1 MITVTV
7 NGKPRELEGPLSVT
21 GFLKALDI
29 NARQVA
35 VALNGEVVPRS
46 DWPRVTVNEGDSVEV
61 VRAVGG
67 GAQAGTIK
75 EPLVMDALLIVGG
88 VVLVRGF

>member
-1 MITVTV
+1 MIAVTV
-7 NGKPRELEGPLSVT
+7 NGKPRELKGPLKVSA
-21 GFLKALDI
+21 FLKALDI

-46 DWPRVTVNEGDSVEV
+46 EWARVTVNDGDTVEV

-67 GAQAGTIK
+67 GDV
-75 EPLVMDALLIVGG
+75 P
-88 VVLVRGF
+88 VRGV

>member
-1 MITVTV
+1 MIAVTV
-7 NGKPRELEGPLSVT
+7 NGKPRELEGPLTVT
-21 GFLKALDI
+21 AFLKALDI

-46 DWPRVTVNEGDSVEV
+46 EWTRVTINDGDTVEV

-67 GAQAGTIK
+67 GDVLAR
-75 EPLVMDALLIVGG
+75 G
-88 VVLVRGF
+88 V

>member
-21 GFLKALDI
+21 AFLEALDI
-29 NARQVA
+29 NVRQVA

-46 DWPRVTVNEGDSVEV
+46 DWPRVTVNEG
-61 VRAVGG
+61 
-67 GAQAGTIK
+67 
-75 EPLVMDALLIVGG
+75 
-88 VVLVRGF
+88 

>member
-21 GFLKALDI
+21 AFLRGLDI
-29 NARQVA
+29 NPAQVA
-35 VALNGEVVPRS
+35 VAVNGEVVPRS
-46 DWPRVTVNEGDSVEV
+46 DWPRARVRDGDAVEI

-67 GAQAGTIK
+67 GALA
-75 EPLVMDALLIVGG
+75 
-88 VVLVRGF
+88 

>member
-1 MITVTV
+1 MGLREMITVTV
-7 NGKPRELEGPLSVT
+7 NGKPRELKSPLSVT
-21 GFLKALDI
+21 AFLKALDI

-46 DWPRVTVNEGDSVEV
+46 EWARVSVNEGDMVEV

-67 GAQAGTIK
+67 GD
-75 EPLVMDALLIVGG
+75 VR
-88 VVLVRGF
+88 VRGV